1 MGKKWRQPKEPETA
15 PENSA
20 PEQPDAQPQ
29 AETPKAERPMKAGT
43 DSK

>member
-1 MGKKWRQPKEPETA
+1 MGKKWRQPKKPETA

-20 PEQPDAQPQ
+20 PEQPGAQPQ